1 LCRLILFNI
10 YIYYIIIIYII
21 YIIIKYVYISFI
33 SYIYMIDLDI
43 LRINTKTQPQKC
55 HATLESWKYVL
66 KYVQYIWH
74 QTTILETHFSA
85 SFFWGLLSNYIY
97 ICTYKNINSYYVYHE
112 YQLPFIIYI
121 IIIANIMST
130 IWYWLLC
137 FITICVANIKTKLF

>member
-97 ICTYKNINSYYVYHE
+97 MYIQKYQFILCISWVSITIYYIYNHYCEYHE
-112 YQLPFIIYI
+112 YYLV
-121 IIIANIMST
+121 
-130 IWYWLLC
+130 L
-137 FITICVANIKTKLF
+137 ITMFYYYMCC